1 MVSICLILLVKDEKC
16 FQVIPANFV
25 KIFYYYFTSF
35 CVLNIA
41 VYIIIANPTMDML
54 ANVFLLSIL
63 SWDAIPPPLFFTM
76 TLCLVITVSTASS
89 ILRSDIF
96 ILPNGDPPFKNKIIC
111 LIAFIGFALNNFFYF
126 FANEKSR
133 KNAFSTK
140 NRIKYEENTV
150 DHVLANLL
158 PSFVRTRFNSCKK
171 YIKKEQIFSNKYQI
185 NFLTYDK

>member
-1 MVSICLILLVKDEKC
+1 MKV
-16 FQVIPANFV
+16 
-25 KIFYYYFTSF
+25 FYYYLVSF

-41 VYIIIANPTMDML
+41 VYIIIANPTMDMI
-54 ANVFLLSIL
+54 ANVFMLSIL
-63 SWDAIPPPLFFTM
+63 NWDAIPPPLSYTM
-76 TLCLVITVSTASS
+76 TMCLIFTVSTASS

-96 ILPNGDPPFKNKIIC
+96 LLSNGDSPFKNKIIC

-171 YIKKEQIFSNKYQI
+171 IKKSTFSK
-185 NFLTYDK
+185 K